1 MIILQ
6 ENKINPASYSPL
18 ALAFIGDTVFDLLV
32 REELILEANRPV
44 KELHKAAASKVCASA
59 QAESVRK
66 IMDSLTEDELEIFKR
81 GRNAHPGSIPK
92 NQSGADYH
100 YATGLESLF
109 GRLYLEGKIDRIRE
123 LYSLMK

>member
-81 GRNAHPGSIPK
+81 GRNAHPGSTPK
-92 NQSGADYH
+92 ISPARIIITPRGW
-100 YATGLESLF
+100 SLF
-109 GRLYLEGKIDRIRE
+109 SDDSTLRGK
-123 LYSLMK
+123 LTG